1 MPPLQ
6 YLFVGERITE
16 NIDPEMVID
25 DKIRSKK
32 IRQRLQKKL
41 LLKKLLL
48 KKLDKIFNPHT
59 PSHRKN

>member
-41 LLKKLLL
+41 LLKKL
-48 KKLDKIFNPHT
+48 DKIFIPHT

>member
-41 LLKKLLL
+41 LLKKL
-48 KKLDKIFNPHT
+48 DKIFNPHT
-59 PSHRKN
+59 PSHRTN